1 MAEGSQD
8 PDTGSLFYVICFPQD
23 VTSSLKE
30 EIQVL
35 LPLLESSPLNS
46 LLLITR
52 DKAYFLPDIDPAVTS
67 LLANISLPQGGAAK
81 ISFSEE
87 GTGKISFQQDGKA
100 NISFTQERTF
110 NANFGDNYIGVNF
123 NHSVTLYKVRRC
135 NPLIN
140 FLINKYKDRQ
150 QQYILYESINDYFAA
165 QKDTVSPEKH
175 DLQAE
180 DVDLSANVPKAPVK
194 ADINAPEKHD
204 IEAENVELLANGT
217 NETKH
222 IAIKADINVEA
233 GSRKKSNLESA
244 AVSYKKVKAY
254 FKGVIQPIYK
264 HKHGNS
270 YKRVFNAYEGGVS
283 VEKPEIKPDSAFSK
297 PPIGPSGIV
306 SDKRLSKYDNNQTVK
321 RRRNEKTVR
330 VENRNSCPENLLLKF
345 IGKSESDERCVF
357 SDSETSGKAIKEVS
371 LKKHDPS
378 SDEVVPQVRRHLGHI
393 TNLPLS
399 NRPWGNP
406 VGLVYPSRRKKSDRP
421 QDRHSAR
428 AQGQSSSRYAQ
439 VSQKV
444 QAGLLLRV
452 RTRKKNFFSTK
463 TYVVGTQK
471 NRLNETVLLSTQNI
485 C

>member
-8 PDTGSLFYVICFPQD
+8 RDSDSSFYVICFPQD
-23 VTSSLKE
+23 VTSSLE
-30 EIQVL
+30 EKIQAL
-35 LPLLESSPLNS
+35 SPLLESSPPNS

-52 DKAYFLPDIDPAVTS
+52 DKAYFLPDIEPAVAS

-87 GTGKISFQQDGKA
+87 GTGKISLQQDGKA
-100 NISFTQERTF
+100 NISFPQEGTF
-110 NANFGDNYIGVNF
+110 NAKFGDNYIGVNF
-123 NHSVTLYKVRRC
+123 NHSVTLYKVKRC

-180 DVDLSANVPKAPVK
+180 DVDLSANVPKALVK

-204 IEAENVELLANGT
+204 IEAENVELLANGK
-217 NETKH
+217 NETEH

-264 HKHGNS
+264 HNHGNS

-321 RRRNEKTVR
+321 RRRNEKTVH

-345 IGKSESDERCVF
+345 IGKSELDERCVF
-357 SDSETSGKAIKEVS
+357 SDSETSGKDEVS
-371 LKKHDPS
+371 LKKHDPNS
-378 SDEVVPQVRRHLGHI
+378 GEVVPRVRRHLGHI

-406 VGLVYPSRRKKSDRP
+406 VSLVYPSRRKKSDRP

-444 QAGLLLRV
+444 QAGLSLRV
-452 RTRKKNFFSTK
+452 CTRKIIFYFSTK

-471 NRLNETVLLSTQNI
+471 NRLNETILLSTQNI

>member
-30 EIQVL
+30 EIQAL
-35 LPLLESSPLNS
+35 LPLLESSPPNS

-52 DKAYFLPDIDPAVTS
+52 DKTYFLPDIEPAVAS
-67 LLANISLPQGGAAK
+67 LLANISLPRDGAAKNSFSEGGTAK
-81 ISFSEE
+81 ISFP
-87 GTGKISFQQDGKA
+87 
-100 NISFTQERTF
+100 QEWTYS
-110 NANFGDNYIGVNF
+110 AKFGDNYIGVNF
-123 NHSVTLYKVRRC
+123 NHSITLYKVRRC

-140 FLINKYKDRQ
+140 FLINKYKDRVQ
-150 QQYILYESINDYFAA
+150 QHILYESIADYLAA
-165 QKDTVSPEKH
+165 QEEPVASEKH
-175 DLQAE
+175 DIQAE
-180 DVDLSANVPKAPVK
+180 DVDLSAIVPKVAVK
-194 ADINAPEKHD
+194 ADINTPGKHD
-204 IEAENVELLANGT
+204 IEAWNVELSAIGT

-222 IAIKADINVEA
+222 SAIKADINVEA
-233 GSRKKSNLESA
+233 GSRKKSYLESA

-270 YKRVFNAYEGGVS
+270 YKRGSNAYEGGVS
-283 VEKPEIKPDSAFSK
+283 VEKPEIKPDSAFGK
-297 PPIGPSGIV
+297 PPKGPSGIV

-321 RRRNEKTVR
+321 RRRNEKTVH

-345 IGKSESDERCVF
+345 IGKSELDERCVF
-357 SDSETSGKAIKEVS
+357 SDSETSGKEEVS
-371 LKKHDPS
+371 LKKHDPNS
-378 SDEVVPQVRRHLGHI
+378 GEVVPRVRRHLGHI

-406 VGLVYPSRRKKSDRP
+406 VSLVYPSRRKKSDRP

-444 QAGLLLRV
+444 QAGLSLRV
-452 RTRKKNFFSTK
+452 CTRKIIFYFSTK

-471 NRLNETVLLSTQNI
+471 NRLNETVFLSTQNI